1 MLAALRLGFGHV
13 FFQDTS
19 CLQVGC
25 LCQGRGCSA
34 CVDQGIEKGFGL
46 LIDLDMSKLLPSW
59 HWAEE
64 ERNVQ
69 ADGGGGDGSW
79 TDGRDVFRDLQRL
92 FPPEYAG
99 HLFPHAV
106 VIPGTMHILNNL
118 SSQFMDELKS
128 WKQVQTQLSAFCRS
142 FRRKDQLKR
151 LKFTCLSSN
160 EPLFCAVFPQCA
172 PELCTWRWGSI
183 MSVLNIVLRWEAAL
197 RTHWDLKLYMQGS
210 QDYEV
215 IDARVNERETY
226 QSKDPRCFYFFG
238 FLICFC
244 FYIYIYIFYVLF
256 VLFILF

>member
-34 CVDQGIEKGFGL
+34 CVDQGTEKGFGL

-92 FPPEYAG
+92 LPPEYAG
-99 HLFPHAV
+99 HLFPYAV

-118 SSQFMDELKS
+118 SSQFMDDLKS
-128 WKQVQTQLSAFCRS
+128 WKQVQKKTQRFL
-142 FRRKDQLKR
+142 Q
-151 LKFTCLSSN
+151 
-160 EPLFCAVFPQCA
+160 VFS
-172 PELCTWRWGSI
+172 L
-183 MSVLNIVLRWEAAL
+183 
-197 RTHWDLKLYMQGS
+197 
-210 QDYEV
+210 
-215 IDARVNERETY
+215 ERPTE
-226 QSKDPRCFYFFG
+226 KAKVHL
-238 FLICFC
+238 LIFE
-244 FYIYIYIFYVLF
+244 
-256 VLFILF
+256 